1 MLKDGRRI
9 GAECKRVDAPR
20 QTPSMRIA
28 LTDLEFERLII
39 LYPGPRRFPL
49 ADRVEAVPLAEVA
62 AADPTR
68 PVF

>member
-1 MLKDGRRI
+1 
-9 GAECKRVDAPR
+9 
-20 QTPSMRIA
+20 MRIA
-28 LTDLEFERLII
+28 VTDLELERPIL